1 VFNHLRSFS
10 TQLAQALCVLAH
22 DTVRASDAVC
32 RATASAAGRRCVNRL
47 HACWTKPQAKR
58 DKQGFKLCA
67 RLPVSGA
74 CALTGVW
81 TTAPVLCCSGCCAV
95 SVQAC
100 HSTDAQAVQAVL
112 NHAACDWV
120 LIWVSRAQHNAAIKR
135 FTVAHV
141 TRIARLNLRRGR
153 RHARKATRAQGSA
166 QQHKCEQHT
175 RACGLCNAACRHSS
189 SLL

>member
-1 VFNHLRSFS
+1 M
-10 TQLAQALCVLAH
+10 LAH

-153 RHARKATRAQGSA
+153 RHAAATQRARKALHNSTSVNNTRVLAGCA
-166 QQHKCEQHT
+166 TRRVATHHHYCE
-175 RACGLCNAACRHSS
+175 
-189 SLL
+189 